1 MATYCVQFFFGRRY
15 NLQPLSPWTRD
26 PCHGST
32 FAIRES
38 EKYGMKEDTIYP
50 SVVPRTSAPFSSF
63 RWVYRPV
70 RWLVSG
76 LVWADWCWFVVRE
89 KYCLLAGLSWLK
101 PISEHAV

>member
-50 SVVPRTSAPFSSF
+50 SVVPRTSAPFSPF
-63 RWVYRPV
+63 RWVYDSMLPLV
-70 RWLVSG
+70 RGKKNMGMRNDFSLG
-76 LVWADWCWFVVRE
+76 IMFERLMDE
-89 KYCLLAGLSWLK
+89 L
-101 PISEHAV
+101 